1 MDIKQLHA
9 YKHKNLFWFWVFFL
23 PRLWSVF
30 ALHDIDTCAEVQAV
44 QVGGAVRAGS
54 ARDRVQVL
62 HI

>member
-1 MDIKQLHA
+1 M
-9 YKHKNLFWFWVFFL
+9 
-23 PRLWSVF
+23 F